1 MYSTFNIDNTS
12 WLTFKMFSMILQT
25 LFGFIVIQG
34 ICSKSIQNVTIDD
47 NKVVTTDML
56 ENWKKN
62 MTDWM
67 TELFERKFSS
77 WFFSQKLFKS
87 SKSCKLMKY
96 LFVYYAAGGLL
107 VPEGIIC
114 PVVSVSALISFISIY
129 LLLKFQFLN
138 HVIIIKIRHSSL

>member
-1 MYSTFNIDNTS
+1 VIPYVSAISWREQATFLGMTLLMLEPTIYRTLDDH
-12 WLTFKMFSMILQT
+12 F
-25 LFGFIVIQG
+25 LFGFIVIQE

-77 WFFSQKLFKS
+77 
-87 SKSCKLMKY
+87 
-96 LFVYYAAGGLL
+96 
-107 VPEGIIC
+107 
-114 PVVSVSALISFISIY
+114 
-129 LLLKFQFLN
+129 
-138 HVIIIKIRHSSL
+138 

>member
-1 MYSTFNIDNTS
+1 
-12 WLTFKMFSMILQT
+12 
-25 LFGFIVIQG
+25 
-34 ICSKSIQNVTIDD
+34 
-47 NKVVTTDML
+47 ML

-77 WFFSQKLFKS
+77 WFFSQKLCKS

>member
-1 MYSTFNIDNTS
+1 MFN
-12 WLTFKMFSMILQT
+12 MILQA
-25 LFGFIVIQG
+25 LFGCIVIQG

-77 WFFSQKLFKS
+77 LFFPQNCVTVLK
-87 SKSCKLMKY
+87 
-96 LFVYYAAGGLL
+96 A
-107 VPEGIIC
+107 
-114 PVVSVSALISFISIY
+114 VS
-129 LLLKFQFLN
+129 
-138 HVIIIKIRHSSL
+138 

>member
-1 MYSTFNIDNTS
+1 
-12 WLTFKMFSMILQT
+12 
-25 LFGFIVIQG
+25 VIQG

-77 WFFSQKLFKS
+77 
-87 SKSCKLMKY
+87 
-96 LFVYYAAGGLL
+96 
-107 VPEGIIC
+107 
-114 PVVSVSALISFISIY
+114 
-129 LLLKFQFLN
+129 
-138 HVIIIKIRHSSL
+138 

>member
-1 MYSTFNIDNTS
+1 
-12 WLTFKMFSMILQT
+12 MILQT

-67 TELFERKFSS
+67 TELFERK
-77 WFFSQKLFKS
+77 L
-87 SKSCKLMKY
+87 
-96 LFVYYAAGGLL
+96 
-107 VPEGIIC
+107 
-114 PVVSVSALISFISIY
+114 
-129 LLLKFQFLN
+129 
-138 HVIIIKIRHSSL
+138 SSLFFPQNCVTVLKAVS

>member
-1 MYSTFNIDNTS
+1 
-12 WLTFKMFSMILQT
+12 MFSMILQA

-67 TELFERKFSS
+67 TKVLEGKFSS
-77 WFFSQKLFKS
+77 
-87 SKSCKLMKY
+87 
-96 LFVYYAAGGLL
+96 
-107 VPEGIIC
+107 
-114 PVVSVSALISFISIY
+114 
-129 LLLKFQFLN
+129 
-138 HVIIIKIRHSSL
+138 

>member
-1 MYSTFNIDNTS
+1 MRINKNVVNKLKSVVYYIYHRQQILGNYNMFN
-12 WLTFKMFSMILQT
+12 MILQT

-47 NKVVTTDML
+47 SKFVTTDML

-67 TELFERKFSS
+67 TELFERKCSS
-77 WFFSQKLFKS
+77 LFFSQRLCNS
-87 SKSCKLMKY
+87 YKSCKLSY
-96 LFVYYAAGGLL
+96 VFVCVLYCSWPL

-114 PVVSVSALISFISIY
+114 PVVSP
-129 LLLKFQFLN
+129 
-138 HVIIIKIRHSSL
+138 

>member
-1 MYSTFNIDNTS
+1 MFN
-12 WLTFKMFSMILQT
+12 MILQA

-77 WFFSQKLFKS
+77 WFFSQKLCKS

>member
-1 MYSTFNIDNTS
+1 
-12 WLTFKMFSMILQT
+12 MFSIILQA

-67 TELFERKFSS
+67 TKVLEGKFSS
-77 WFFSQKLFKS
+77 
-87 SKSCKLMKY
+87 
-96 LFVYYAAGGLL
+96 
-107 VPEGIIC
+107 
-114 PVVSVSALISFISIY
+114 
-129 LLLKFQFLN
+129 
-138 HVIIIKIRHSSL
+138 